1 MNRTA
6 LATVTGLILGLA
18 LVFGSFGDM
27 LIVALLGAIGYGIA
41 KVLDGDW
48 DVQGWLSRGRGRG
61 APGQTSTRQPGPAVM
76 SWERSASPMVSCLRS
91 PPGLRPRTP
100 TPELRRLACW
110 AARSRARVTSACAAP
125 TCKRCRRHPWTSM
138 VPRPS

>member
-6 LATVTGLILGLA
+6 LATVTGLVLGLA

-48 DVQGWLSRGRGRG
+48 DVQGWLSR
-61 APGQTSTRQPGPAVM
+61 S
-76 SWERSASPMVSCLRS
+76 
-91 PPGLRPRTP
+91 RPR
-100 TPELRRLACW
+100 
-110 AARSRARVTSACAAP
+110 
-125 TCKRCRRHPWTSM
+125 
-138 VPRPS
+138 

>member
-41 KVLDGDW
+41 KILDGDL
-48 DVQGWLSRGRGRG
+48 DVQGWLTRGRGR
-61 APGQTSTRQPGPAVM
+61 
-76 SWERSASPMVSCLRS
+76 
-91 PPGLRPRTP
+91 
-100 TPELRRLACW
+100 
-110 AARSRARVTSACAAP
+110 
-125 TCKRCRRHPWTSM
+125 
-138 VPRPS
+138 